1 MAISQRAAA
10 SLLVA
15 VVVAFSVGV
24 TLAGCSPS
32 STGNSSTGGGRAV
45 TGASATFSGSESGKV
60 YMNLCSDSGTDS
72 IFVVVDG
79 SSTKLPGVVT
89 KTNMNFDGT
98 DSIYQIDKTG
108 PLPEFSTDGNTVT
121 LDGVK
126 LTSVIEPTHAITLS
140 GSITCP

>member
-1 MAISQRAAA
+1 M
-10 SLLVA
+10 
-15 VVVAFSVGV
+15 
-24 TLAGCSPS
+24 
-32 STGNSSTGGGRAV
+32 V
-45 TGASATFSGSESGKV
+45 TGASATFTGSESGKV
-60 YMNLCSDSGTDS
+60 YMNLCSDGGTDS
-72 IFVVVDG
+72 IIVVVDG

-98 DSIYQIDKTG
+98 DSVYQLDKTG

-126 LTSVIEPTHAITLS
+126 LTSVIEPTHVITLA

>member
-10 SLLVA
+10 SVLFASAVA
-15 VVVAFSVGV
+15 VA
-24 TLAGCSPS
+24 LAGCSPGS
-32 STGNSSTGGGRAV
+32 SGNSTAGGGKAV
-45 TGASATFSGSESGKV
+45 TGASATFTGSESGKV
-60 YMNLCSDSGTDS
+60 YMNLCSDGGTDS
-72 IFVVVDG
+72 IIVVVDG

-121 LDGVK
+121 FDGVK
-126 LTSVIEPTHAITLS
+126 LTSVIEPTHVITFS

>member
-1 MAISQRAAA
+1 MLFA
-10 SLLVA
+10 SA
-15 VVVAFSVGV
+15 VVLV
-24 TLAGCSPS
+24 LAGCSPTS
-32 STGNSSTGGGRAV
+32 GGSAPTGGGKIV
-45 TGASATFSGSESGKV
+45 TGSTATFTGSESGKA
-60 YMNLCSDSGTDS
+60 YMNICTDGGSDS

-89 KTNMNFDGT
+89 KTGMNFDGT

-108 PLPEFSTDGNTVT
+108 PMPQFSTDGNTVT

-126 LTSVIEPTHAITLS
+126 LKSAIEPTHVVTFA